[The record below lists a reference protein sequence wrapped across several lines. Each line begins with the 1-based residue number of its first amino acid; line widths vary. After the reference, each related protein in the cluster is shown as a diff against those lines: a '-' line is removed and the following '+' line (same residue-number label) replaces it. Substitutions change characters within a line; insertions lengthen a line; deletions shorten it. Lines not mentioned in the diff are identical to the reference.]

1 MTSEISPSEAA
12 TLQLGALPLTEI
24 TKLSGLEI
32 FQHMKEGK
40 LPAPPIMVTMQ
51 IVLETAEAG
60 RAVFRGN
67 PGKAHMNPQGTV
79 HGGWISTILDT
90 SMSCAVHTELK
101 PGEIY
106 TTTSLTVNMV
116 RPLMPGSG
124 EVRCEGLVAHRG
136 SRLATAEGRLVDA
149 KGKLI
154 AHGTVTCMIFPLQTA

>member
-1 MTSEISPSEAA
+1 MTSVTPVADLA
-12 TLQLGALPLTEI
+12 NRQLGALPLADIAT
-24 TKLSGLEI
+24 LSGLEI
-32 FQHMKEGK
+32 FQYMKEGK
-40 LPAPPIMVTMQ
+40 LPAPPIMITMQ
-51 IVLETAEAG
+51 ILLETAEAG
-60 RAVFRGN
+60 RAVFLGN
-67 PGKAHMNPQGTV
+67 PDKTHMNPQGTV

-124 EVRCEGLVAHRG
+124 EVRCEGIVAHRG
-136 SRLATAEGRLVDA
+136 NRLATAEGRLVDA